1 MRNDIHRE
9 FDEHTDDPHPAL
21 RSAIRAQ
28 LESGRNVRPG
38 FYRFAPFA
46 AAAAVVLLVMGTGYY
61 ALTHGSPGKPVPGGG
76 NPSPSAST
84 SATSE
89 PSPTPS
95 LAPSPT
101 PTATVPAVSYS
112 CSAQSGGDVNSVA
125 PASTPQVTSVRVG
138 TASGYDRF
146 VIQFDGTV
154 PQYTVTPQG
163 SSSFME
169 DASGRTFQLQGSAG
183 LGIVVHNSSA
193 YSLAG
198 APTYSG
204 PNDFKPGYPVLK
216 EARNMGDFER
226 VYKWGLGLGAPNCFR
241 AYTLTG
247 PDRLVVDIQSP

>member
-28 LESGRNVRPG
+28 LEAGRNVRPG

-61 ALTHGSPGKPVPGGG
+61 ALTHGSPGKPVPSAGE
-76 NPSPSAST
+76 PSPSAST
-84 SATSE
+84 SVTSE

-95 LAPSPT
+95 LAPSPS
-101 PTATVPAVSYS
+101 PTATVPAVSYT
-112 CSAQSGGDVNSVA
+112 CTTQTGGDANSGA
-125 PASTPQVTSVRVG
+125 DVTDVRVG
-138 TASGYDRF
+138 TATGYDRF
-146 VIQFDGTV
+146 VIQFNGAA

-169 DASGRTFQLQGSAG
+169 DGSGRTFQLQGSAG
-183 LGIVVHNSSA
+183 LKVVVRNTS
-193 YSLAG
+193 G
-198 APTYSG
+198 ASYSG
-204 PNDFKPGYPVLK
+204 PQTYFGLNDFKPGFPVLK
-216 EARNMGDFER
+216 EARNMGDYER
-226 VYKWGLGLGAPNCFR
+226 VYTWGLGLGGPNCFR
-241 AYTLTG
+241 AYTLTS